1 MRTLEVGTIGA
12 MGDNS
17 PQVVFQSFLRIP
29 PNDYQGESQRGKMF
43 TEQTIKC
50 VNKQKYLHNKL
61 DRLHII
67 INIYIKSK
75 YMV

>member
-29 PNDYQGESQRGKMF
+29 LMTTRENHSGV
-43 TEQTIKC
+43 KC
-50 VNKQKYLHNKL
+50 LLNKL
-61 DRLHII
+61 ENVLINK
-67 INIYIKSK
+67 NIYIIN
-75 YMV
+75 